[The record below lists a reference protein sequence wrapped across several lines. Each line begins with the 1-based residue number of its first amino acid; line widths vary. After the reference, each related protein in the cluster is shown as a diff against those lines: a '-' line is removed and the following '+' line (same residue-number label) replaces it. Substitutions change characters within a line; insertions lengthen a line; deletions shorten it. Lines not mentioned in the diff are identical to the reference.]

1 MKPNFLNEVQ
11 IYVFDNF
18 ITEYEH
24 GKNQLVIKL
33 ILTILNKIKFDY
45 TMGIKFLQF

>member
-18 ITEYEH
+18 ITEFQH
-24 GKNQLVIKL
+24 SKKPVSNRI
-33 ILTILNKIKFDY
+33 NFDY
-45 TMGIKFLQF
+45 T